1 MAQSLWYFLGI
12 NLEQQNS
19 QIASPLCCI
28 NPTFMELVSGNLTE
42 KDKNKFWFKKELDM
56 KIEIRL

>member
-1 MAQSLWYFLGI
+1 
-12 NLEQQNS
+12 
-19 QIASPLCCI
+19 
-28 NPTFMELVSGNLTE
+28 MELVSGNLTE